1 MTLYQGLTLILTGF
15 AAGLLGGMLG
25 IGGSIIM
32 IPAMVIVAG
41 KGQHIS
47 QAAAMIVNICV
58 AVPAAIRHFRA
69 GAVIPK
75 SLQTMIP
82 AAVAAVIVGVQVSDL
97 SAFHGEQEILLT
109 GLFGAFLIYVFY
121 RNLIIVLRP
130 TLTQQLESAHLEP
143 ARLRWGGLAVG
154 LMGGFAG
161 GLLGIGGGI
170 VTVPAQQVLMHMPI
184 RNAVANSAVTMIC
197 LSTIGA
203 AYKNYHLVTDDHV
216 PLSEPLTMA
225 ALLIPGAIIGSYLG
239 AGLTH
244 SVATRYVRSALLVV
258 LLLAALSMIAQC
270 IGPLMESA

>member
-1 MTLYQGLTLILTGF
+1 MTLYQGLTLVLTGF
-15 AAGLLGGMLG
+15 GAGLLGGMLG

-32 IPAMVIVAG
+32 IPAMVIVAD
-41 KGQHIS
+41 KGQHLS
-47 QAAAMIVNICV
+47 QAAAMIVNVCV
-58 AVPAAIRHFRA
+58 AVPAAIRHIRA
-69 GAVIPK
+69 RAVVPR

-82 AAVAAVIVGVQVSDL
+82 AAVVAVIVGVQVSDL

-130 TLTQQLESAHLEP
+130 NLTQQLERAHLEP
-143 ARLRWGGLAVG
+143 ARQRWGGLAVG
-154 LMGGFAG
+154 AMGGFAG

-184 RNAVANSAVTMIC
+184 RNAVANSAATMIC

-203 AYKNYHLVTDDHV
+203 AYKNYHLVADDNV
-216 PLSEPLTMA
+216 PLSEPLIMA
-225 ALLIPGAIIGSYLG
+225 ALLIPGAIVGSYLG

-244 SVATRYVRSALLVV
+244 SVATRYVRAVLLIV
-258 LLLAALSMIAQC
+258 LLLAALSMIARC
-270 IGPLMESA
+270 IGP